1 MTDALPLKTS
11 QVNAYTMKLVEK
23 KHANSSDELLSI
35 ERKVRHLELD
45 NVRLRAASL
54 NAKKKL
60 ARMKHVKPEI
70 HRRETIPTVDFSAEE
85 STDTISS
92 MATPQHIPDEQEF
105 QMRLASTRKVI
116 SQRLKHAEDFIESQQ
131 VISMAMES
139 SAANTIKL
147 LREKLRRVRKSALS
161 KKLAV
166 GHNP

>member
-23 KHANSSDELLSI
+23 KHANSSDELRSI

-70 HRRETIPTVDFSAEE
+70 HRRETIPTVDFSVEGAQIR
-85 STDTISS
+85 S
-92 MATPQHIPDEQEF
+92 H
-105 QMRLASTRKVI
+105 LW
-116 SQRLKHAEDFIESQQ
+116 LH
-131 VISMAMES
+131 
-139 SAANTIKL
+139 
-147 LREKLRRVRKSALS
+147 LS
-161 KKLAV
+161 IYLTSRSFK
-166 GHNP
+166 